1 MDSGERAAEQPE
13 RDDDRRFDKE
23 DADED

>member
-13 RDDDRRFDKE
+13 RDEDRRFDKE
-23 DADED
+23 DADKD

>member
-13 RDDDRRFDKE
+13 GDEDRRFDKE
-23 DADED
+23 DADKD